1 MADQGGGRRL
11 RRAALAAVPVA
22 AAAAVAGVVL
32 SGSAAGRTAAQ
43 AAVAVASA
51 PVVRTDL
58 ANTAQVSGS
67 LGYAGSYA
75 LVNQQSGTAYTALP
89 GSGAAIRRGQELY
102 AVDGTPVILFYGG
115 TPEWRPLDAGV
126 TPGRD
131 VAQLNRNLIALGYGA
146 GLGGSGYFTSATAY
160 AVDRWQAASGLP
172 VTGTVPLGEVAYA
185 PGPLRVTGVTPSL
198 GAVPQPGAPL
208 LTATS
213 LLPVVTAAVPVGQEY
228 LLRTGEPVT
237 VTLPDGTTTTPG
249 VIASVSTVATAAS
262 PGGTGDGAAGP
273 SPGPGGGSGG
283 SAATVAV
290 TVRLIHP
297 GTAGHLDQAPVNVNI
312 VTAQVRGVLAVP
324 ISALVALAG
333 GGYAVEVVRGSARDL
348 VAVRT
353 GLFSATLVQVSG
365 AGLGVGTNVEVPSP

>member
-32 SGSAAGRTAAQ
+32 SGSAPGRTAAQ

-115 TPEWRPLDAGV
+115 TPEWRPLYAGV

-131 VAQLNRNLIALGYGA
+131 VAQLNRNLIALGYGPA
-146 GLGGSGYFTSATAY
+146 
-160 AVDRWQAASGLP
+160 
-172 VTGTVPLGEVAYA
+172 
-185 PGPLRVTGVTPSL
+185 
-198 GAVPQPGAPL
+198 
-208 LTATS
+208 LTAAATS
-213 LLPVVTAAVPVGQEY
+213 PAPP
-228 LLRTGEPVT
+228 RTRWT
-237 VTLPDGTTTTPG
+237 
-249 VIASVSTVATAAS
+249 
-262 PGGTGDGAAGP
+262 GGKRPADCP
-273 SPGPGGGSGG
+273 SPGPS
-283 SAATVAV
+283 
-290 TVRLIHP
+290 R
-297 GTAGHLDQAPVNVNI
+297 
-312 VTAQVRGVLAVP
+312 
-324 ISALVALAG
+324 
-333 GGYAVEVVRGSARDL
+333 SARSL
-348 VAVRT
+348 TPRARCASPASRRPW
-353 GLFSATLVQVSG
+353 GRY
-365 AGLGVGTNVEVPSP
+365 PSPAPRCSPPPRWCPW